1 MKIKGRV
8 VPVVKAAIM
17 VGLAVLASGKS
28 HTGLARPSATGSS
41 PAVTVL
47 RACDPA
53 MMDTR
58 VSACTNLFEFADGN
72 WVKQNPIP
80 PAYPEW
86 GMFSVLQIKNR
97 EELRGILEQ
106 AARDRSAA
114 PGSNTQK
121 IGDFYASCM
130 DRPAIEHAGVK
141 PLQPEFDRINA
152 IHDARSLEDEIA
164 RLQHM
169 EVNAVFGFGS
179 TQDEKD
185 SSQVIA
191 GAGQGGLGLPDRD
204 YYTKTDPKSQK
215 IRQDYVAHVARMLGL
230 LGDPAPH
237 AASEAAIV
245 MKMETELAEASMTPV
260 ELRDPVKTY
269 HKMTLQQ
276 LRGLTP
282 GFSWDAYFDEVGA
295 PRLSAVD
302 VMQPQFFKTVGTMI
316 SSLPIADWKTYLRW
330 QLLDAAAPALS
341 SPFVQENFNF
351 NDKILQGTK
360 QILPRWQRCVRATDN
375 ELGFAL
381 GREYVKEYFP
391 PPAKARA
398 LKMVRNL
405 VAALHTDIQALPWM
419 DPATKQAA
427 LTKLDSL
434 NLKIG
439 YPDKWRDYSAYHVM
453 RGPYVVNYLNG
464 NRFDFQRD
472 IRKIGRPVNR
482 NEWEMTPPTINAYY
496 RDKMNEIVF
505 PAGILQPPF
514 FDPKA
519 DDAVNYG
526 GIGAVIG
533 HEMTHGFDDQGR
545 QFDAHGNLKNW
556 WTPEDLKR
564 FNARAGCIVNQFDA
578 YTPVDQLHENGK
590 LVLGESIA
598 DLGGLTIA
606 YKAFQKTAEGRA
618 NAPKIDGYT
627 PDQRFFINYAQL
639 WATSVRPQF
648 VRLLLNVD
656 PHPIGFIRAFAAPSN
671 MPAFARA
678 FGCKPGDKMVRP
690 PQQRCQIW

>member
-1 MKIKGRV
+1 MKNHWKITPG
-8 VPVVKAAIM
+8 VKASII
-17 VGLAVLASGKS
+17 VGLAILANGRSPS
-28 HTGLARPSATGSS
+28 GLAGPSVTGSS
-41 PAVTVL
+41 SAVPML
-47 RACDPA
+47 RAFDPS

-58 VSACTNLFEFADGN
+58 VSACTNLFQFADGN

-86 GMFSVLQIKNR
+86 GIANELQIKNR
-97 EELRGILEQ
+97 EQLRGILEQ

-130 DRPAIEHAGVK
+130 DRPAVERAGVK

-152 IHDARSLEDEIA
+152 IHDVKSLENEIA
-164 RLQHM
+164 RLKRM
-169 EVNAVFGFGS
+169 EVNAVFGFFS

-191 GAGQGGLGLPDRD
+191 GAMQGGLGLPDRD

-215 IRQDYVAHVARMLGL
+215 IRQEYVAHVARMFEL
-230 LGDPAPH
+230 LGDPEPRAT
-237 AASEAAIV
+237 SEAATV
-245 MKMETELAEASMTPV
+245 MKMETEMAGASMTRV
-260 ELRDPVKTY
+260 ERRDPVKTY
-269 HKMTLQQ
+269 HKMTLEQ
-276 LRGLTP
+276 LRSLTP
-282 GFSWDAYFDEVGA
+282 GFSWLAYFGA
-295 PRLSAVD
+295 IDAPQISSVD
-302 VMQPQFFKTVGTMI
+302 VMQPRFFKTAGTMI
-316 SSLPIADWKTYLRW
+316 TSLPIADWKTYLRW
-330 QLLDAAAPALS
+330 QLIDTAAPALS
-341 SPFVQENFNF
+341 SPFVQEDFNF
-351 NDKILQGTK
+351 NGKILRGTQ
-360 QILPRWQRCVRATDN
+360 QILPRWQRCVMATDN

-381 GREYVKEYFP
+381 GREYVKQYFP
-391 PPAKARA
+391 PLAKARA

-405 VAALHTDIQALPWM
+405 VAALHSDIETLPWM
-419 DPATKQAA
+419 EPATKQAA
-427 LTKLDSL
+427 LAKLNTL

-439 YPDKWRDYSAYHVM
+439 YPDKWRDYSAYHVT

-464 NRFDFQRD
+464 NLFDFQRD
-472 IRKIGRPVNR
+472 IRKIGKPVDR
-482 NEWEMTPPTINAYY
+482 NEWGMTPPTIDAYY
-496 RDKMNEIVF
+496 NLLKNEIVF

-526 GIGAVIG
+526 DTGAVIG

-564 FNARAGCIVNQFDA
+564 FNERAQCIVKQFDA
-578 YTPVDQLHENGK
+578 YTPIDHLHENGK

-598 DLGGLTIA
+598 DLGGLAIA
-606 YKAFQKTAEGRA
+606 YKAFQKTTEGRA

-627 PDQRFFINYAQL
+627 PDQRFFISYAQS
-639 WATSVRPQF
+639 WAEVDRPEFARLMLSV
-648 VRLLLNVD
+648 N
-656 PHPIGFIRAFAAPSN
+656 PHPLRRRPTCRRLPGLLDASQETRWSDRPKSAARSG
-671 MPAFARA
+671 RL
-678 FGCKPGDKMVRP
+678 VSR
-690 PQQRCQIW
+690 